1 MIMAEFRKQF
11 VRLMFC
17 PQEREGTYRNVRS
30 FCLPCPNS
38 LAERI
43 GTFMER
49 NKLHA
54 GQHLLEV
61 VFSKKQAERIGTC
74 TGRGG
79 TYAFDDSED
88 MFHCALRCGTYGNV

>member
-1 MIMAEFRKQF
+1 
-11 VRLMFC
+11 
-17 PQEREGTYRNVRS
+17 
-30 FCLPCPNS
+30 
-38 LAERI
+38 
-43 GTFMER
+43 MER

-54 GQHLLEV
+54 GRDLLEA

-88 MFHCALRCGTYGNV
+88 MILCVLRCGTYRNV

>member
-1 MIMAEFRKQF
+1 
-11 VRLMFC
+11 
-17 PQEREGTYRNVRS
+17 
-30 FCLPCPNS
+30 
-38 LAERI
+38 
-43 GTFMER
+43 MER

-54 GQHLLEV
+54 GEHLLEA

-88 MFHCALRCGTYGNV
+88 MILCVLRCGTYRNV